1 MVWPQN
7 VCSFLHKTRGNLLV
21 ALQWHTNIEFH
32 FVIWMYCFSQHS
44 HLFWVY
50 GVGQN
55 GKVVGGH
62 DKVEPNLLVSS
73 GQSFIRHSHSSI
85 LKSYIHF
92 LNICCCNVWFAF
104 KSNWSFSDLKFHYR
118 LIIATAFFSCPSP
131 VGLIMLSN

>member
-1 MVWPQN
+1 
-7 VCSFLHKTRGNLLV
+7 
-21 ALQWHTNIEFH
+21 
-32 FVIWMYCFSQHS
+32 MYCFSQHS

-118 LIIATAFFSCPSP
+118 LIIATAFFSCRFDYAIKLKTHLL
-131 VGLIMLSN
+131 VYCLEWAIQFLVVFWYLSLPMAKHKLLL